1 MATNGLSER
10 SASQSGSVY
19 GRNTRVSPFFK
30 SSRQNIFKKLSK
42 TSLDSHCREPPGT
55 TTRPTESG
63 SQKVQ
68 HRFGGF
74 KHKIELNFES
84 RIVVSTNSPD
94 LERGPGTR
102 SIGEEFFETT
112 ILVIELYVVCPVAR
126 ARYPLG
132 PRWGFTV
139 VPHLGP
145 PQTPVMPHLGADP
158 APVMC
163 PRWGW

>member
-1 MATNGLSER
+1 MHTAHKS
-10 SASQSGSVY
+10 
-19 GRNTRVSPFFK
+19 RVAPVALLF
-30 SSRQNIFKKLSK
+30 LVA
-42 TSLDSHCREPPGT
+42 LPPD
-55 TTRPTESG
+55 SG

-112 ILVIELYVVCPVAR
+112 ILVIEL
-126 ARYPLG
+126 
-132 PRWGFTV
+132 
-139 VPHLGP
+139 
-145 PQTPVMPHLGADP
+145 
-158 APVMC
+158 
-163 PRWGW
+163 